1 MSCEIARHLRESNDP
16 ALADHLR
23 SCASCIVQDHAR
35 YYEAPSGLEQRVRAS
50 LHKEDR
56 APSNWR
62 WLSIAASVLVA
73 ASVIFLLHSRADDRH
88 VMASNVLSAHI
99 RSLQGNHLLD
109 VPSSDQHNVKPWFNG
124 KLDFAPDVKE
134 VSGFPL
140 LGGRLDYFDGHAAA
154 ALVYGR
160 RDHKINLFT
169 WPRSRFLNSPKPSAA
184 IICRAGI
191 ATGWRSGPCP
201 ISTPENWASSYR
213 HTGTTRSLSICWHF
227 SPKRQSLRE
236 KWS

>member
-88 VMASNVLSAHI
+88 IMASNVLSAHI

-169 WPRSRFLNSPKPSAA
+169 WPAAEPIPEFTETVSGYHLQGWYRNGMAFWAVSDLNAGELGEFVSA
-184 IICRAGI
+184 
-191 ATGWRSGPCP
+191 
-201 ISTPENWASSYR
+201 YR
-213 HTGTTRSLSICWHF
+213 NN
-227 SPKRQSLRE
+227 
-236 KWS
+236 

>member
-1 MSCEIARHLRESNDP
+1 MSCEIARHLRETDDP

-23 SCASCIVQDHAR
+23 SCPSCIVQTHAR
-35 YYEAPSGLEQRVRAS
+35 YYEAPPGLEQKIRAS
-50 LHKEDR
+50 LRKEDR

-62 WLSIAASVLVA
+62 WLTIAASVLVA
-73 ASVIFLLHSRADDRH
+73 ASVIFSLVLLTNRSNERH
-88 VMASNVLSAHI
+88 VMASNVLAAHI

-140 LGGRLDYFDGHAAA
+140 LGGRLDYFDGHSVA

-169 WPRSRFLNSPKPSAA
+169 WPVAEA
-184 IICRAGI
+184 
-191 ATGWRSGPCP
+191 
-201 ISTPENWASSYR
+201 TPEVAETISGYHLQSWYR
-213 HTGTTRSLSICWHF
+213 NGMAFWVVSDLNAAELSQFVSLYRSN
-227 SPKRQSLRE
+227 
-236 KWS
+236 